1 MAVLGPVTT
10 KTGQV
15 EVPCSTVEREQPAAG
30 TISHAAL
37 DPARTAE
44 PRAGRRRRGSRLG
57 KERRAVSGA
66 AVGCPERAPPPFP
79 IT

>member
-37 DPARTAE
+37 DPARAAE
-44 PRAGRRRRGSRLG
+44 PRAGRPAWASRRRE
-57 KERRAVSGA
+57 ERPAVSGA
-66 AVGCPERAPPPFP
+66 AVGYPEEPRPPFP